1 VPLLELNSLLALLI
15 IFNRFPIL
23 EITTELHWF
32 QGLTLLQLTVLLAFP
47 HFSTV
52 IESQLIIRPVHL
64 WLVLALLR
72 PHKVGSQGQ

>member
-1 VPLLELNSLLALLI
+1 VRLLELHSLIALLI
-15 IFNRFPIL
+15 ILNHFPTL
-23 EITTELHWF
+23 EITTGLHWF

-64 WLVLALLR
+64 
-72 PHKVGSQGQ
+72 